1 MINYIGKI
9 KEIRVKSG
17 MTQEEVAKVIGVSR
31 PTYASIEAGK
41 QELSLE
47 EAQKFVEHFNL
58 SIDFLLTGN
67 LPDINKYKQM
77 ILAFLRSDLSRDG
90 KVPKTKLA
98 KLLYLADFS
107 WYYDNLNSMSG
118 MPYRKITYGP
128 VPDMIFRALDELEES
143 GKILIERKPGSDG
156 KEAIL
161 IKEVD
166 SNSNQKLNEI
176 SDKEKKR
183 ISEVA
188 IKWKNKTTNDIVNF
202 THNQLPYFLCRENQV
217 IPYSLITQ
225 EDPDKVF

>member
-1 MINYIGKI
+1 MINYIEKI
-9 KEIRVKSG
+9 KEIRAKSG

-31 PTYASIEAGK
+31 STYASIEAGK

-47 EAQKFVEHFNL
+47 EAQKLVEHFNL

-77 ILAFLRSDLSRDG
+77 ILAFLRSGLSRDG

-107 WYYDNLNSMSG
+107 WYYDTLNSMSG
-118 MPYRKITYGP
+118 MSYRKITYGP
-128 VPDMIFRALDELEES
+128 VPDMFFRALDELEES
-143 GKILIERKPGSDG
+143 GKILIERKSGSDG

-161 IKEVD
+161 IKEVEC
-166 SNSNQKLNEI
+166 NSNQKLNQI

-188 IKWKNKTTNDIVNF
+188 VKWKDKTTNDIVNF

-217 IPYSLITQ
+217 IPYSLIIQ